1 MTAKHLK
8 QILDEYL
15 TGDGFEEI
23 NNTISIQSAWEK
35 VVGKLINKN
44 TEIKS
49 FKNQTIIIKT
59 SNPIWCNELSLQKQI
74 FIEKLQKAEPGLN
87 INKIIF
93 K

>member
-1 MTAKHLK
+1 MTTKHLK

-15 TGDGFEEI
+15 KGNDFEEI
-23 NNTISIQSAWEK
+23 NNTISIQTAWEK
-35 VVGKLINKN
+35 IVGKLITKN

-49 FKNQTIIIKT
+49 FKNQTIIIKA
-59 SNPIWCNELSLQKQI
+59 SNPIWRNELSLQKQI
-74 FIEKLQKAEPGLN
+74 FIEKLHKAEPDLN